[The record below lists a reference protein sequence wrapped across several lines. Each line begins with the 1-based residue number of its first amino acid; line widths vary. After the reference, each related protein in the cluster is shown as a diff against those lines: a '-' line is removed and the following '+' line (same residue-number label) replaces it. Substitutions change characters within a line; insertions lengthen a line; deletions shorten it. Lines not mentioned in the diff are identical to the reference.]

1 MRSFASSA
9 LLSLAT
15 VTGGAFAQSSNTW
28 PIRPVTLVL
37 PFAAGGPVDV
47 EARRYA
53 AKLTEFMGQSFL
65 VDYKPGGGDII
76 ATNYVAKSL
85 ADGYTLMVAGSSHT
99 SNPYIYKDLP
109 YDSQKDFAPVSL
121 MSKRGSILLSNM
133 SSPSNNIRE
142 LITYAKANP
151 GKVNWSAVGPLSQ
164 LNARWFAASASVELA
179 VVNYKSTP
187 QALTDLMAG
196 RLDVGTFTE
205 LIALPLVKAG
215 KVKALGMM
223 AAQRSK
229 IFPGVLPI
237 AEQGVLGYDASNWF
251 GIIARAGT
259 PAAVVNRLS
268 EGFAKSARSP
278 DVIAALEA
286 GGVITVGSTPEQF
299 RQMMAEESERWRS
312 LIQTYNFKVE
322 E

>member
-1 MRSFASSA
+1 MQIKLHGLVGAASMMLISSA
-9 LLSLAT
+9 M
-15 VTGGAFAQSSNTW
+15 AQSGF
-28 PIRPVTLVL
+28 PAKPVTMML

-47 EARRYA
+47 EARRHA

-76 ATNYVAKSL
+76 ATNYVAKSPP
-85 ADGYTLMVAGSSHT
+85 DGYTLMVAGSSHT

-109 YDSQKDFAPVSL
+109 YDSVKDFAPVSL
-121 MSKRGSILLSNM
+121 VSKRGSILLGNLSFPGN
-133 SSPSNNIRE
+133 SIRE
-142 LITYAKANP
+142 LIPYAKANP

-164 LNARWFAASASVELA
+164 LNARWFAASAGVELT

-187 QALTDLMAG
+187 QALADLMAG

-215 KVKALGMM
+215 KLKPLAMVAG
-223 AAQRSK
+223 QRSK

-237 AEQGVLGYDASNWF
+237 SEQGVPGYDASNWF
-251 GIIARAGT
+251 GILARAGT
-259 PAAVVNRLS
+259 PQAVVNRLS
-268 EGFAKSARSP
+268 EGFAKAARSP

-286 GGVITVGSTPEQF
+286 GGVIPVGSTPEQL
-299 RQMMAEESERWRS
+299 RQLMAEESERWRT
-312 LIQTYNFKVE
+312 LIQTYNIKVE

>member
-1 MRSFASSA
+1 MQII
-9 LLSLAT
+9 LHGLGGVAT
-15 VTGGAFAQSSNTW
+15 LMLTSIAMAQSNF
-28 PIRPVTLVL
+28 PAKPVTMVL

-47 EARRYA
+47 EARRHA
-53 AKLTEFMGQSFL
+53 AKLTEFLGQSFL
-65 VDYKPGGGDII
+65 VDFKPGGGDII
-76 ATNYVAKSL
+76 ATNYVAKS
-85 ADGYTLMVAGSSHT
+85 APDGYTLMVAGSSHT
-99 SNPYIYKDLP
+99 ANPYLYKDLP

-121 MSKRGSILLSNM
+121 VSKRGSILLSNL
-133 SSPSNNIRE
+133 STLGNNMME
-142 LITYAKANP
+142 LIAYARANP

-164 LNARWFAASASVELA
+164 LNARWFAASAGVELT

-223 AAQRSK
+223 AAQRSR

-237 AEQGVLGYDASNWF
+237 AEQGVPGYDANNWF
-251 GIIARAGT
+251 GILARAGT

-286 GGVITVGSTPEQF
+286 GGVITVGSTPEQL
-299 RQMMAEESERWRS
+299 RQMMAEESERWRM
-312 LIQTYNFKVE
+312 LIQTYNIKVE